1 MHTVERYQS
10 GRVWFALGAN
20 EPWWKFGCKTSLPF
34 IDGANVRGLSK
45 FAGSFGRK
53 FTGNWVVKNNERR
66 IITLL
71 NVRGNAAADPGISRP
86 GARYYSWGLGI
97 VLMYPHTYYMYM

>member
-1 MHTVERYQS
+1 MEEFGLHWVETNP
-10 GRVWFALGAN
+10 GG
-20 EPWWKFGCKTSLPF
+20 SLVAKRHF
-34 IDGANVRGLSK
+34 RLFDGANVRGLSK

-86 GARYYSWGLGI
+86 GARYDSWGLGI